1 MESDRT
7 RGNAG
12 SGDPGNLLR
21 PATDELF
28 ATLYSEL
35 RRLAD
40 REVRRLQGRGSGIS
54 PTTLLHEAYL
64 DFAHRGGLGFE
75 DRARFFA
82 YAARAMRGLLIDLL
96 RERRAVKR
104 GGGFHI
110 TALDGDLADRVAE
123 PIEEFERL
131 NSAVD
136 ALARVEPELALLVEL
151 KYFCGCSFAEIA
163 ALGAVS
169 ERTVQRDWQRA
180 RLFLRTE
187 LDAE

>member
-1 MESDRT
+1 MESDRE
-7 RGNAG
+7 RAIAG
-12 SGDPGNLLR
+12 PGHAGDALR

-28 ATLYSEL
+28 TTLYSEL

-40 REVRRLQGRGSGIS
+40 REVRRLQGRGGGIS

-64 DFAHRGGLGFE
+64 DFARRGNVGFA
-75 DRARFFA
+75 DRACFFA

-96 RERRAVKR
+96 RERRAEKR
-104 GGGFHI
+104 GGGIRI
-110 TALDGDLADRVAE
+110 TAFDGELVERAAAPVED
-123 PIEEFERL
+123 FERL

-180 RLFLRTE
+180 RLFLRAE
-187 LDAE
+187 LDAD